1 MASYIIT
8 LSWWLGLRTRD
19 CTQARGLAERVSE
32 DPPTIRLLFRHKN
45 EDQVT
50 GTDQFYS
57 ERKRNCCVAC
67 GEARHYLRYRV
78 SPPPSAALFSL
89 H

>member
-1 MASYIIT
+1 MA
-8 LSWWLGLRTRD
+8 
-19 CTQARGLAERVSE
+19 E

-45 EDQVT
+45 VDQVT

-67 GEARHYLRYRV
+67 GEAEHYLRYRV
-78 SPPPSAALFSL
+78 RLQEAEGSAL
-89 H
+89 HV

>member
-1 MASYIIT
+1 MA
-8 LSWWLGLRTRD
+8 
-19 CTQARGLAERVSE
+19 E

-45 EDQVT
+45 VDQLT

-67 GEARHYLRYRV
+67 GEAKHYLRYRV
-78 SPPPSAALFSL
+78 RF
-89 H
+89 